1 MLLERKQLNIILD
14 DSVNHAVQ
22 SGAALFAVV
31 LMGVALRLYHLGYRS
46 LYFDEAYQYFAA
58 LKPLHLIGDPGHLPL
73 SHYLQHF
80 IMYLGQSEAV
90 LRLPPA
96 IFGIATIIVTY
107 YLGKILFDQK
117 TGLLGALFVS
127 ISPFLIYYSQEAR
140 AYAPYAFLSV
150 TSLLFLLFILK
161 KETFIRYL
169 GYFIVTILCLYT
181 HIFAVCLLV
190 GQNIYMLL
198 MWKRERFNLKPWII
212 TQSLILIGYIPA
224 IMFMLETMNQRSPL
238 PYSIAKTIAGIL
250 YIFTFGRLLLP
261 VNLNIFFVAIGAV
274 VFGICIFF
282 GLKELWQKKD
292 KTSLFYFSFVIT
304 LVFVLLANFRF
315 RAFNHEDARYLI
327 FLSPLLYMLV
337 ARGACR
343 IPYPKLINC
352 TIILILITCAASLY
366 PYYFKWDTLGKGNFR
381 SAAEFIKTEG
391 LGTDDLII
399 CSDYRTRKIM
409 RYYLKNHPNYK
420 LIRDEGPLIDHEAS
434 HQKIAFVGFSD
445 RTALDFIRN
454 GAVEIDPWQGAD
466 FHPRLLQNG
475 YKQSGKASWPGKNR
489 IDAYVYKKSGA

>member
-1 MLLERKQLNIILD
+1 MLLEKIQSNIILD
-14 DSVNHAVQ
+14 DRENYLTQSRAV
-22 SGAALFAVV
+22 LFAVV
-31 LMGVALRLYHLGYRS
+31 FMGAALRLYHLGYRS
-46 LYFDEAYQYFAA
+46 LYFDEAFQYFASS
-58 LKPLHLIGDPGHLPL
+58 KPLHLIGDPGHLPL

-117 TGLLGALFVS
+117 TGRIGALFVS

-140 AYAPYAFLSV
+140 AYSQYAFLA
-150 TSLLFLLFILK
+150 TASLLFLLLIIK
-161 KETFIRYL
+161 KVTFIRYL
-169 GYFIVTILCLYT
+169 AYFIVTILCLYT

-198 MWKRERFNLKPWII
+198 MWKREKFNLKPWVI
-212 TQSLILIGYIPA
+212 TQSLILICYIPV
-224 IMFMLETMNQRSPL
+224 IIFMLETMNQRPPL
-238 PYSIAKTIAGIL
+238 PYSIAKTIAGIF

-261 VNLNIFFVAIGAV
+261 LNLNIFFVAVGAV

-282 GLKELWQKKD
+282 GLKELWQKRD
-292 KTSLFYFSFVIT
+292 KTSLLYFSVVVT

-327 FLSPLLYMLV
+327 FISPLLYMLV

-381 SAAEFIKTEG
+381 SAAEFIKTKG
-391 LGTDDLII
+391 LGADDLIL

-409 RYYLKNHPNYK
+409 RYYLKNHSNYK
-420 LIRDEGPLIDHEAS
+420 LIRDEQPLLDNPDS
-434 HQKIAFVGFSD
+434 HQKIVFIGFSD

-454 GAVEIDPWQGAD
+454 GALEVDPWQGAG
-466 FHPRLLQNG
+466 FHTRLLQNG
-475 YKQSGKASWPGKNR
+475 YIQSGKASWPGKNR
-489 IDAYVYKKSGA
+489 IDAFVYEKSDA